1 MLFRSNEV
9 IFLGLSEDLA
19 LKFGVK
25 DKDLIKLKVK
35 DKALSLSVRVD
46 KDLVGAAYLPYFDEK
61 IDTLSFFEE
70 RVLKASLEKIG
81 GSDE

>member
-1 MLFRSNEV
+1 M
-9 IFLGLSEDLA
+9 
-19 LKFGVK
+19 
-25 DKDLIKLKVK
+25 IKLKVK